1 MKALC
6 KRYPGTGLLLEEAP
20 RPHVGP
26 SDVLIRVIKTAICG
40 TDLHIYNWNDWAKKT
55 IPIPMIVGHE
65 FVGKVEMIGA
75 DVEAVSCGDLVSGE
89 GHIVCGQCRNC
100 RAGRRHLCAHPS
112 GVGVN
117 RQGAFAEF
125 IAIPEANIWKHNSN
139 VDIAVASFFDA
150 YGNAAHTAL
159 SFDLLGEDILI
170 TGAGSIGCMAAAI
183 CRYAGARYVVVTD
196 VNQQRLKMALTM
208 GATMAL
214 NVQTTP
220 IDHAIKKLGMKEGF
234 DVGLEMSGASS
245 AIQGM
250 LQNMSHGGKIGL
262 LGIPE
267 KEIEI
272 DWNLVIF
279 KMLTIKG
286 IYGRE
291 VYESW
296 YKMTV
301 MLEGGLDLTPV
312 ISEELNVDDYEK
324 GFEAMNSGAAGK
336 FILNWS
342 SM

>member
-1 MKALC
+1 
-6 KRYPGTGLLLEEAP
+6 
-20 RPHVGP
+20 
-26 SDVLIRVIKTAICG
+26 
-40 TDLHIYNWNDWAKKT
+40 
-55 IPIPMIVGHE
+55 MIVGHE

-170 TGAGSIGCMAAAI
+170 TGAGAIGCMAAAI

-196 VNQQRLKMALTM
+196 VNQHRLKMALTM

-220 IDHAIKKLGMKEGF
+220 IAHAIKKLGMKEGF

>member
-196 VNQQRLKMALTM
+196 VNQHRLKMALTM

-234 DVGLEMSGASS
+234 DVGLEMSGASRR
-245 AIQGM
+245 
-250 LQNMSHGGKIGL
+250 H
-262 LGIPE
+262 
-267 KEIEI
+267 
-272 DWNLVIF
+272 
-279 KMLTIKG
+279 
-286 IYGRE
+286 
-291 VYESW
+291 
-296 YKMTV
+296 
-301 MLEGGLDLTPV
+301 
-312 ISEELNVDDYEK
+312 
-324 GFEAMNSGAAGK
+324 SGYATK
-336 FILNWS
+336 YDPRWENWFVRHT
-342 SM
+342 